1 MPEFDTADM
10 FLWMLAS
17 TRATGLLLILPF
29 FLVRSIPRTMR
40 VGFGGMLAWIVMPH
54 AGDMSIYPTH
64 AIEAV
69 LLVSKELSI
78 GLLMGLSV
86 RMIFYIIEFA
96 AQLLAVEIGLNPAP
110 GMDPTV
116 SSAGSPVGTGLFYLG
131 VVIFFSG
138 AHYAVL
144 FALARSFQLVPPGL
158 QMAGSSFVEEVVR
171 HSARI
176 FQLGL
181 LMAAPVLAVNFL
193 INLTFS
199 LLGRVVPKMNVFILS
214 FSARIAAGLAMLA
227 VSIGL
232 IVHYIT
238 QQFANSPELML
249 RFIPFARS

>member
-1 MPEFDTADM
+1 MPQFDTADM

-29 FLVRSIPRTMR
+29 FLVRAIPRIMR
-40 VGFGGMLAWIVMPH
+40 IGFGGMLAWVVMPY
-54 AGDMSIYPTH
+54 AGDMLIYPTH
-64 AIEAV
+64 MIEVV
-69 LLVSKELSI
+69 LLLAKELSI

-96 AQLLAVEIGLNPAP
+96 SQVLAVEIGLNPAP
-110 GMDPTV
+110 GLDPTMSTAGGPV
-116 SSAGSPVGTGLFYLG
+116 STGLFYLG

-138 AHYAVL
+138 AHYAVF

-158 QMAGSSFVEEVVR
+158 QTADVSFVEEVVR

-199 LLGRVVPKMNVFILS
+199 VLGRVVPKMNVFILS
-214 FSARIAAGLAMLA
+214 FSARLAAGLAMLA

-238 QQFANSPELML
+238 QQFADAPELML
-249 RFIPFARS
+249 HFIPFARS

>member
-1 MPEFDTADM
+1 
-10 FLWMLAS
+10 
-17 TRATGLLLILPF
+17 
-29 FLVRSIPRTMR
+29 
-40 VGFGGMLAWIVMPH
+40 
-54 AGDMSIYPTH
+54 
-64 AIEAV
+64 
-69 LLVSKELSI
+69 
-78 GLLMGLSV
+78 MGLSV

-110 GMDPTV
+110 GLDPTL

-138 AHYAVL
+138 AHYAAL

-158 QMAGSSFVEEVVR
+158 QMADAWFVEEVVR

-181 LMAAPVLAVNFL
+181 LMAAPVLAVNFV

-199 LLGRVVPKMNVFILS
+199 VLGRVVPKMNVFILS
-214 FSARIAAGLAMLA
+214 FSARIGAGLAMLA

-238 QQFANSPELML
+238 QQFAEAPELML